1 MKREVSI
8 GSNIANL
15 RKIEEFVESVSPMFT
30 IGKETYGEVLV
41 AVMEA
46 VNNAINHGNKRDEN
60 KMVDVCFEKESDTLI
75 ITVTDEGTGFNP
87 ELIPDPTK
95 PENIEKI
102 SGRGV
107 FLMRRLSDGIEFN
120 EAGNSV
126 KMSFN
131 LTGIEN
137 PV

>member
-1 MKREVSI
+1 MKRVISI
-8 GSNIANL
+8 QSNIANL
-15 RKIEEFVESVSPMFT
+15 SRIEEFVESVSPLFA

-46 VNNAINHGNKRDEN
+46 VNNAINHGNKRDED
-60 KMVDVCFEKESDTLI
+60 KVVDVCFEKEDDTLI
-75 ITVTDEGTGFNP
+75 VTVSDEGTGFRP

-107 FLMRRLSDGIEFN
+107 FLMRNLSDGIEFN
-120 EAGNSV
+120 DEGNSV

-131 LTGIEN
+131 LN
-137 PV
+137 RN

>member
-1 MKREVSI
+1 MKKDISI
-8 GSNIANL
+8 QSNIANL
-15 RKIEEFVESVSPMFT
+15 RRIEEFIESVAPLYA

-46 VNNAINHGNKRDEN
+46 VNNAINHGNKRDES
-60 KMVDVCFEKESDTLI
+60 KVVEVCFEKEGDTLI
-75 ITVTDEGTGFNP
+75 VTVSDEGTGFRP

-107 FLMRRLSDGIEFN
+107 FLMRSLSDGIEFN
-120 EAGNSV
+120 EQGNSV

-131 LTGIEN
+131 LIRN
-137 PV
+137 

>member
-1 MKREVSI
+1 MKKGVTIESHMSKLHR
-8 GSNIANL
+8 
-15 RKIEEFVESVSPMFT
+15 IEEFIESISTEFS

-46 VNNAINHGNKRDEN
+46 VNNAINHGNNRDET
-60 KMVDVCFEKESDTLI
+60 KKVEVTFEKQANVI
-75 ITVTDEGTGFNP
+75 IVSVTDEGSGFNP
-87 ELIPDPTK
+87 ETVPDPTT

-120 EAGNSV
+120 DVGNSV
-126 KMSFN
+126 MMTFN
-131 LTGIEN
+131 LDRI
-137 PV
+137 

>member
-1 MKREVSI
+1 MKKEVSI
-8 GSNIANL
+8 QSNIANL
-15 RKIEEFVESVSPMFT
+15 RRIEEFIESVAPLYA

-46 VNNAINHGNKRDEN
+46 VNNAINHGNKRDE
-60 KMVDVCFEKESDTLI
+60 KKVVEVCFEKEEDTLI
-75 ITVTDEGTGFNP
+75 VTVSDEGTGFRP

-107 FLMRRLSDGIEFN
+107 FLMRNLSDGIEFN
-120 EAGNSV
+120 EQGNSV

-131 LTGIEN
+131 LIRN
-137 PV
+137 

>member
-1 MKREVSI
+1 MRREISIVS
-8 GSNIANL
+8 NTANL
-15 RKIEEFVESVSPMFT
+15 RKIEEFIESVSSLFA

-46 VNNAINHGNKRDEN
+46 VNNAINHGNRRDEN
-60 KMVDVCFEKESDTLI
+60 KRVEVNFEKEGDTLVV
-75 ITVTDEGTGFNP
+75 TVTDEGTGFRP
-87 ELIPDPTK
+87 ELIPDPTT

-107 FLMRRLSDGIEFN
+107 FLIRRLSDGIEFN

-131 LTGIEN
+131 LIRN
-137 PV
+137 